1 MARTLTASAT
11 IEMVDASAKP
21 SELKERRARGRP
33 KASVQTVKRNAKSGE
48 DNAMNSTG
56 SFAQRMKKQRSQVAD
71 VVDDEDEDGEK
82 KDKKLVFL
90 SRSVLQKVRE
100 RPMVTGTQIANE
112 ILEMYKKFCDIGQ
125 KVDFK
130 NVQRRVYD
138 ALNVLSAMD
147 IIRKDKYNII
157 YNHYNEHIPSDF
169 GLDWSDS
176 DDNVDDPNKLGNGCE
191 GAEGAGELGGAN
203 SGANPAEQRQQF
215 TLSAEVVEQREKE
228 VFDMRK
234 RIRDKQKL
242 FLELIK

>member
-1 MARTLTASAT
+1 MLSNATSVAGATPASIKEPA
-11 IEMVDASAKP
+11 IKEP
-21 SELKERRARGRP
+21 QIKERRARGRP
-33 KASVQTVKRNAKSGE
+33 KASVALLKKSAKNEEQNALGASL
-48 DNAMNSTG
+48 
-56 SFAQRMKKQRSQVAD
+56 AQRMKKGLNQIKEIVAMD
-71 VVDDEDEDGEK
+71 EEESDDEKK

-169 GLDWSDS
+169 GLDWSEESEENNDADANAAQS
-176 DDNVDDPNKLGNGCE
+176 GNG
-191 GAEGAGELGGAN
+191 AGDGQQAAIVDQYQLANGAN
-203 SGANPAEQRQQF
+203 GY
-215 TLSAEVVEQREKE
+215 SASQQRE
-228 VFDMRK
+228 
-234 RIRDKQKL
+234 
-242 FLELIK
+242 